1 MRLSLS
7 VPLIFGALLASATSQ
22 TPSRTVK
29 RDDSSKFVTTSNGQ
43 FHYNGQDFRF
53 VGTNAYWL
61 PTLNDE
67 DIANTLGNMSAAG
80 IKVVRVW
87 AFNDVEAPT
96 DEGIYF
102 QTLSNGIGTI
112 NDGPNG
118 LQRLD
123 KVIELAEKANMWV
136 IPSLTNNWFPTV
148 DNTPSRRWATD
159 TPRNY
164 LSNDYGG
171 MDAYVKAFIGAN
183 GNHDEF
189 YTNEKI
195 LNAFTNYTTQI
206 VSRYVNSPAV
216 FAWELANDP
225 RCYSTLTAS
234 SSCTPQTIT
243 QWHSTV
249 AQHIKSVDPNHLV
262 SSGNQGF
269 FCVDCPKLFP
279 PTTPP
284 PQTSP
289 APGEKRRSVQP
300 LSKSRLFLER
310 QEARKRTREARKR
323 SGSAEPIAMK
333 IRGRWG
339 AVAAKRQSSSTASAF
354 DGSQGVD
361 SQDILNIPEIAFG
374 TAQLFPDQD
383 QYAVDGSI
391 TADDYDALVQ
401 EGISWIQ
408 LQAQSAKT
416 YNKPVFLTA
425 FGLVS
430 QSNAPYFVPFNNTVP
445 VSSGRTFITDQQR
458 DEAYVQWLNAGYTSG
473 LSGMVQYQWGQSNL
487 NAKAGASPSSAK
499 FRRQGTSNPN
509 YNYSPQSPNDGYL
522 DQGAQWASDVG
533 GSMGWPSLMDQLASL
548 LHF

>member
-1 MRLSLS
+1 M
-7 VPLIFGALLASATSQ
+7 IFFSFR
-22 TPSRTVK
+22 P
-29 RDDSSKFVTTSNGQ
+29 
-43 FHYNGQDFRF
+43 FRF

-61 PTLNDE
+61 PVLNSDE
-67 DIANTLGNMSAAG
+67 DIANTLANMSAKG

-87 AFNDVEAPT
+87 AFNDVESPT
-96 DEGIYF
+96 DEGVYF
-102 QTLSNGIGTI
+102 QTLSNGVATI

-123 KVIELAEKANMWV
+123 KVIELAEKQNMWV

-171 MDAYVKAFIGAN
+171 MDAYVKAFVGTTS
-183 GNHDEF
+183 NHDQF

-195 LNAFTNYTTQI
+195 LNSFMNYTTQI

-249 AQHIKSVDPNHLV
+249 AQHIKSIDPNHLV
-262 SSGNQGF
+262 SSGSQGF

-279 PTTPP
+279 LQAPP
-284 PQTSP
+284 PQASP
-289 APGEKRRSVQP
+289 APGSQRRSVKP

-310 QEARKRTREARKR
+310 QEARKRAKEARSR
-323 SGSAEPIAMK
+323 AGIVEAPALK
-333 IRGRWG
+333 IRGKWG
-339 AVAAKRQSSSTASAF
+339 AATAKRQSSSTASAF

-361 SQDILNIPEIAFG
+361 SQDILNIPEIGFG
-374 TAQLFPDQD
+374 TAQLFPDQN
-383 QYAVDGSI
+383 QYAVDGLDTTYS
-391 TADDYDALVQ
+391 YDALVQ

-408 LQAQSAKT
+408 LQAQSAQT
-416 YNKPVFLTA
+416 YGKPVFLTG

-430 QSNAPYFVPFNNTVP
+430 ESNAPFFVPFNNTLP
-445 VSSGRTFITDQQR
+445 VESGRQFITDQQR

-473 LSGMVQYQWGQSNL
+473 LAGMVQYQWGQSNL
-487 NAKAGASPSSAK
+487 TVEAGTAIAPPPTSAK
-499 FRRQGTSNPN
+499 FKRQGTSDPN
-509 YNYSPQSPNDGYL
+509 YDSSAQSPNDGYACVVFAL
-522 DQGAQWASDVG
+522 SG
-533 GSMGWPSLMDQLASL
+533 GVS
-548 LHF
+548 